1 MDDLAVITIVT
12 LIIGFM
18 GLSVKMCLASKCDK
32 VELLGCLKIH
42 RNTEQEINNIDVNDE
57 TQNKNIENII

>member
-18 GLSVKMCLASKCDK
+18 GLSVKMCLASKCDT

-42 RNTEQEINNIDVNDE
+42 RNTDQEVRDPIENE
-57 TQNKNIENII
+57 PENKNVDNII